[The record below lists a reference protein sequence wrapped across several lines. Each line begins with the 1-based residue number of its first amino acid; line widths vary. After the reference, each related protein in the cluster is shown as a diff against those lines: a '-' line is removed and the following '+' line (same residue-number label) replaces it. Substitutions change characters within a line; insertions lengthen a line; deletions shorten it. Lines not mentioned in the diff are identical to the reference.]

1 MANALLV
8 RDSCERALVDAK
20 TSKFKEKADGITV
33 YDSIRLYFESLG
45 PQARTNPVVK
55 ATAVNIIAA
64 LIAAKNATTSV
75 VTKCPCVSGLNA
87 SSKEL
92 KKLNTAFETMEK
104 ALGGGMVSLA
114 GRIAKRIEP
123 RNKLIPN
130 ARLRYPASDP
140 DAMDDVITYEEAKVF
155 NRLNNRVCAIPV
167 GEILVEVKVTHPLL
181 YVSAT
186 AVALPVWDAV
196 AWIPPEGYQVPV
208 VNAISPDVEDPKS
221 GATGFSKD

>member
-1 MANALLV
+1 
-8 RDSCERALVDAK
+8 
-20 TSKFKEKADGITV
+20 
-33 YDSIRLYFESLG
+33 
-45 PQARTNPVVK
+45 
-55 ATAVNIIAA
+55 
-64 LIAAKNATTSV
+64 
-75 VTKCPCVSGLNA
+75 
-87 SSKEL
+87 
-92 KKLNTAFETMEK
+92 MEK

-140 DAMDDVITYEEAKVF
+140 DATDDVITYEEAKVF

-208 VNAISPDVEDPKS
+208 VNAVAPDVEDPKS